1 MNNILTQIIDRT
13 RLDLALEKQRL
24 PEARLREMALA
35 LGVPHDF
42 RAALGPAPDGRPR
55 VIAELKRASPSKGL
69 IRGDFGVVS
78 LAAELEEHG
87 AAALSVLTEP
97 RWFQGS
103 PEYLRVV
110 AANAAIPALRKDFI
124 FDPYQIL
131 EARAW
136 GASAILLIA
145 AALTDAEF
153 ASLHAL
159 ADQLH
164 LAVLAEVHDHEEL
177 KRVLGAGA
185 TMVGVNSRDLRS
197 FQTSLD
203 AAAELL
209 AEIPAGCLAV
219 AESGIRTGADLATLG
234 AAGADAFLIG
244 ETLMRATHPGVKLDE
259 LRDDAMTAHFHPGG
273 HRR

>member
-1 MNNILTQIIDRT
+1 MNNLLTQIIART
-13 RLDLALEKQRL
+13 RLDLAVEQQRL
-24 PEARLREMALA
+24 PEAHLRDLALA
-35 LGVPHDF
+35 LAVPHNF
-42 RAALGPAPDGRPR
+42 RAALGPMADGRPR

-69 IRGDFGVVS
+69 IRRDFGVVS

-103 PEYLRVV
+103 PEYLRAV
-110 AANAAIPALRKDFI
+110 AANAAIPVLRKDFI
-124 FDPYQIL
+124 IDPYQL
-131 EARAW
+131 WEARAW

-145 AALTDAEF
+145 AALTAAEF

-159 ADQLH
+159 AEQLQ

-177 KRVLGAGA
+177 KRVLEAGA
-185 TMVGVNSRDLRS
+185 TIVGVNSRDLRS
-197 FQTSLD
+197 FQTSLE

-209 AEIPAGCLAV
+209 AEIPAACLAV
-219 AESGIRTGADLATLG
+219 AESGLRTGADLATLG
-234 AAGADAFLIG
+234 NAGADAFLIG

-259 LRDDAMTAHFHPGG
+259 LRDDAMTNHFHPGG
-273 HRR
+273 QRR